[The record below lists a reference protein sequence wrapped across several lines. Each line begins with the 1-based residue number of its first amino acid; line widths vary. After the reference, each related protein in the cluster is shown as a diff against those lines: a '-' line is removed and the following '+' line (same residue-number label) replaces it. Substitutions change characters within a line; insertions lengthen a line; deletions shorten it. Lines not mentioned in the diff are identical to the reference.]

1 MSTETTRPSLSRAGV
16 AVAALRVIDTEGL
29 AKLSMRRLGAE
40 LGIEAMSVY
49 HYVSSKDDLLDAVL
63 EQLYGEIALPEV
75 AEDAWEEAIR
85 RGLRSFHD
93 VLVRHPAAVE
103 LFTSRPARSETGL
116 RVLIWAHGRFRA
128 VGLSDRDARQ
138 ALHFAVAFVMGHVAT
153 ELGNQIQPD
162 ELVIAEDLLADPE
175 IRGFV
180 ELSQA
185 DDAEAMFDS
194 GIEAVVHGL
203 RARWN
208 LP

>member
-1 MSTETTRPSLSRAGV
+1 MTAETTRPALSRAGV

-29 AKLSMRRLGAE
+29 SKLSMRRLGAE

-63 EQLYGEIALPEV
+63 EQLYGEIELPDV
-75 AEDAWEEAIR
+75 AEDDWEAAIR

-128 VGLSDRDARQ
+128 VGLDDRAARA
-138 ALHFAVAFVMGHVAT
+138 ALHFAVSFVMGHVAT
-153 ELGNQIQPD
+153 ELGNLGQPD
-162 ELVIAEDLLADPE
+162 EVVIAPELLADPE
-175 IRGFV
+175 IGSFV
-180 ELSQA
+180 AMTQV

-203 RARWN
+203 RAGWN
-208 LP
+208 LS

>member
-1 MSTETTRPSLSRAGV
+1 MTAETTRPALSRAGV

-29 AKLSMRRLGAE
+29 SKLSMRRLGAA

-63 EQLYGEIALPEV
+63 EQLYGEIELPQV
-75 AEDAWEEAIR
+75 AEDDWEAAIR

-116 RVLIWAHGRFRA
+116 RVLVWAHGRFRA
-128 VGLSDRDARQ
+128 VGLDDRAARE
-138 ALHFAVAFVMGHVAT
+138 ALHFAVSFVMGHVAT
-153 ELGNQIQPD
+153 ELGNLGQPD
-162 ELVIAEDLLADPE
+162 ELGIAPELLADPD
-175 IRGFV
+175 IGAFV
-180 ELSQA
+180 AMTQV

-203 RARWN
+203 RAGWK